1 MFCFSLSAKRQGRRI
16 RLKLFQQILRQDIG
30 WFDQQTM
37 GDLITK
43 LTSQVDQIETGIGDR
58 LGRFLQ
64 NLVMFISCFVS
75 AFNNQWKLALVG
87 LSTTPVIVIAFTILG
102 LGLSRYST
110 KEDKE
115 YSLANSIASEVLVS
129 IRTVFAFIGQE
140 KEAAR
145 YNANLGAAAKVSLK
159 KNLVLGF
166 GVGLIS
172 FSIFSSSGLTF
183 WYGIKLITEGDTSVQ
198 GGTIVS
204 RSFVVLLMR
213 TPRMPLLVSLTIQV
227 VLAFLVG
234 SIALGLVLPEFAFFT
249 RAASA
254 AKSTFWI
261 IERVTLAFHF
271 YFSFDDRAR
280 SQGYNHIPPID
291 KDQPGEII
299 ENFKGR
305 IEFKNVTFRYPTRPT
320 MTTLNNL
327 SIKVRPGQTVA
338 IVGPSGSGK
347 STTIQLIQRF
357 YNAESG
363 EILIDGKDIRTLDL
377 VWLRKQIGVVQQEP
391 TLFSGTVAENIAFG
405 LPGATEQEIEAAA
418 KMADAHDFILKLPQ
432 VLAAYQTSIVEG
444 GGGMSGG
451 QKQRIAIA
459 RALIRN
465 PKILLLDEATSAL
478 DTRSERAV
486 QMALDRARTGRTV
499 IMVAHRL
506 TTVRDANKIV
516 VMDRGQVMEIG
527 NHDQL
532 VALNGIYAHMLSTQ
546 DKPDS
551 ESDTERESDEEG
563 NIDQSLG
570 MSKEEMRKRNVWM
583 RSKRY
588 SEVESVLE
596 TLSETSSSIKTSKE
610 KNVLLRAVKLNRPEF
625 PFLFAGL
632 FFSLL
637 SGLSQPGF
645 SILYSQMFGIFSM
658 NNTAQEKLNETS
670 FYSGMMALLGFLQF
684 VVQVLSGGALGYAGS
699 RLIKRAR
706 SLLFSAL
713 LRQEIGWFDRVE
725 NSPGILTAR
734 LATEVSCLETVTGVQ
749 LGTLMEA
756 ISLITASLVIGFVNS
771 WALSLVNL
779 CFAPILVIS
788 SALQMNHLKAS
799 IGRHEVAGSQVV
811 QEALS
816 AEKTV
821 TSFGLESHF
830 YEKFRKRSA
839 PAPSARYK
847 EALMFAVVH
856 SIASSLLYYQAGSTF
871 YVGAVLLSKGQLTTL
886 AIFRSFA
893 AFNFGSQAL
902 GRVASLAPGFKK
914 ASHDVRLV
922 FATMDRKTKSD
933 VNAGDFPDE
942 PFDGRIEF
950 RNVYFR
956 YPTRPNTRILRRFS
970 HTVEAGQSVALVG
983 QSGCGKSTL
992 LQLVQR
998 LYDASNHGPD
1008 SGIFMNGRDVRTL
1021 APNWIRKQIGI
1032 VSQEPNLFDLTI
1044 RENIAYG
1051 DNSREVS
1058 MEEIIAAA
1066 KKANAHSFIE
1076 TLPEGYETN
1085 VGQGG
1090 SQLSGGQKQRVAI
1103 ARAIIREPRILLLD
1117 EATSALDNESERVV
1131 QAALDAAMAGG
1142 NRTSLVVAHRLTT
1155 VENCDMIVVLQEGQ
1169 KVESGP
1175 PSALCGLAV
1184 GCSFPVNLLIFSDV
1198 VNAFTNTTASPID
1211 VMPRVVGNFALLGSV
1226 TFIVAAIQMFC
1237 FSLSARRQSR
1247 RIRLMLFK
1255 QILRQDVPWFD
1266 RQALGDIITKLTSN
1280 VDNIETGIGERLGRF
1295 LQNFALFISCFVSAF
1310 TNNWKIA
1317 LVGLSSAP
1325 LIVLAFFVMGF
1336 TLSNFAIKEQKAY
1349 SIANNVASE
1358 VFSSIKTVFAFIGQE
1373 KEKQRYRSQ
1382 LGSAAKVSFKKNV
1395 MLGFGIGLIGGSIFG
1410 SSGLTFWFG
1419 VKQMVESG
1427 SPDSGTIVSV
1437 VLAFL
1442 VGSIALG
1449 LVLPEFSY
1457 FTRAKAAAS
1466 GTFYI
1471 IERIPEI
1478 DKDEQGMEL
1487 ENMQGNIEFRNV
1499 TFSYPMRPD
1508 IVTLKNFSMKI
1519 KAGQTIAIVGPSGS
1533 GKSTVIQLLQ
1543 RFYDPSEGQILIDG
1557 HDIRE
1562 LDIKWMRRQ
1571 FGVVSQEPVLFAGTI
1586 EENINLGRED
1596 ATFEEIENA
1605 AKLAD
1610 AHDFIIALQD
1620 AYETMIGE
1628 GGGGMS
1634 GGQKQRLAIARALIR
1649 NPKIMLLDEATSA
1662 LDTHSERAVQ
1672 EALDKAG
1679 KGRTVIM
1686 VAHRLTTVRNA
1697 DKIIVVDRG
1706 VVKEVGSH
1714 DELVKLDGIYAHML
1728 STQVSVGC
1736 LNCPKK
1742 KKDHDDSDSEPQ
1754 SDAEP
1759 DAPAFTHEKKRG
1771 VWRRTKPVSE
1781 TESVFT
1787 CASSESSIASTS
1799 QNTVLW
1805 RAFKLNKPEFPVL
1818 FIGLIVSLI
1827 SGLIQPGFSIL
1838 YSQMFEVSKLVIF
1851 SQEDK
1856 LKPTEFVAGMMA
1868 LLGLVR
1874 LITQLVSE
1882 PGWFD
1887 QVANQP
1893 GVLTARLATEVS
1905 SLETVTGAQLGSM
1918 MEAVCLLVAS
1928 MVIAFAY
1935 SWQLTLVNIC
1945 FLPVIVMK
1953 NFRAAQNIR
1962 EVAGSQVVQES
1973 LSAERTV
1980 FSLGLEDHFYN
1991 KFVEKSGPTKKTF
2004 SAFNFGSQ
2012 GLTRI
2017 AALAPEFKKAT
2028 TKICSVFATVDRE
2041 TKLDVTEGEYP
2052 DKPLSGSIVFKNV
2065 YFRYPTRRHVKV
2077 LRRFNYHV
2085 HAGDSVALVGAS
2097 GCGKSTLLQ
2106 LVQRLYDVTPH
2117 GPNSGIFMDGKDV
2130 RSLAPNWIR
2139 QQIGIVSQEPNLFD
2153 LTIRENIAYG
2163 DNSREVSLEEIIAA
2177 AKDANVHDFVQSLP
2191 QGYETPV
2198 GARGSQLSGGQKQRI
2213 AIARALIRKPK
2224 FLLLDEATS
2233 ALDNESERI
2242 VQAAL
2247 DKAMAKS
2254 GCTSLVVAH
2263 RLTTVENCDVIVVLE
2278 DGQESEIGS
2287 PEALMEAKGV
2297 YYRMHNVDAAVKRH

>member
-1 MFCFSLSAKRQGRRI
+1 MVGAVSQSTESGRAAQRSSNELSSGDDFSSYDHSLFDNDKKKITYFSLFRYSDTADIIMLVVGVICSCVVGITFPLNLLIINRVINGFVALDAQTKALETMNEMIKWYVLLGSLTLLLAFLQMFCFSLSAKRQGRRI

-204 RSFVVLLMR
+204 
-213 TPRMPLLVSLTIQV
+213 V

-261 IERVTLAFHF
+261 IER
-271 YFSFDDRAR
+271 
-280 SQGYNHIPPID
+280 IPPID

-432 VLAAYQTSIVEG
+432 AYQTSIVEG

-1175 PSALCGLAV
+1175 PSAL
-1184 GCSFPVNLLIFSDV
+1184 
-1198 VNAFTNTTASPID
+1198 
-1211 VMPRVVGNFALLGSV
+1211 M
-1226 TFIVAAIQMFC
+1226 
-1237 FSLSARRQSR
+1237 
-1247 RIRLMLFK
+1247 
-1255 QILRQDVPWFD
+1255 
-1266 RQALGDIITKLTSN
+1266 
-1280 VDNIETGIGERLGRF
+1280 
-1295 LQNFALFISCFVSAF
+1295 
-1310 TNNWKIA
+1310 
-1317 LVGLSSAP
+1317 
-1325 LIVLAFFVMGF
+1325 
-1336 TLSNFAIKEQKAY
+1336 KA
-1349 SIANNVASE
+1349 
-1358 VFSSIKTVFAFIGQE
+1358 
-1373 KEKQRYRSQ
+1373 
-1382 LGSAAKVSFKKNV
+1382 
-1395 MLGFGIGLIGGSIFG
+1395 
-1410 SSGLTFWFG
+1410 
-1419 VKQMVESG
+1419 
-1427 SPDSGTIVSV
+1427 
-1437 VLAFL
+1437 
-1442 VGSIALG
+1442 
-1449 LVLPEFSY
+1449 
-1457 FTRAKAAAS
+1457 
-1466 GTFYI
+1466 
-1471 IERIPEI
+1471 
-1478 DKDEQGMEL
+1478 
-1487 ENMQGNIEFRNV
+1487 
-1499 TFSYPMRPD
+1499 
-1508 IVTLKNFSMKI
+1508 
-1519 KAGQTIAIVGPSGS
+1519 
-1533 GKSTVIQLLQ
+1533 
-1543 RFYDPSEGQILIDG
+1543 
-1557 HDIRE
+1557 
-1562 LDIKWMRRQ
+1562 
-1571 FGVVSQEPVLFAGTI
+1571 
-1586 EENINLGRED
+1586 
-1596 ATFEEIENA
+1596 
-1605 AKLAD
+1605 
-1610 AHDFIIALQD
+1610 
-1620 AYETMIGE
+1620 
-1628 GGGGMS
+1628 
-1634 GGQKQRLAIARALIR
+1634 
-1649 NPKIMLLDEATSA
+1649 
-1662 LDTHSERAVQ
+1662 
-1672 EALDKAG
+1672 
-1679 KGRTVIM
+1679 
-1686 VAHRLTTVRNA
+1686 
-1697 DKIIVVDRG
+1697 RG
-1706 VVKEVGSH
+1706 VF
-1714 DELVKLDGIYAHML
+1714 Y
-1728 STQVSVGC
+1728 
-1736 LNCPKK
+1736 
-1742 KKDHDDSDSEPQ
+1742 
-1754 SDAEP
+1754 
-1759 DAPAFTHEKKRG
+1759 
-1771 VWRRTKPVSE
+1771 
-1781 TESVFT
+1781 
-1787 CASSESSIASTS
+1787 
-1799 QNTVLW
+1799 
-1805 RAFKLNKPEFPVL
+1805 
-1818 FIGLIVSLI
+1818 
-1827 SGLIQPGFSIL
+1827 
-1838 YSQMFEVSKLVIF
+1838 
-1851 SQEDK
+1851 
-1856 LKPTEFVAGMMA
+1856 
-1868 LLGLVR
+1868 
-1874 LITQLVSE
+1874 
-1882 PGWFD
+1882 
-1887 QVANQP
+1887 
-1893 GVLTARLATEVS
+1893 
-1905 SLETVTGAQLGSM
+1905 
-1918 MEAVCLLVAS
+1918 
-1928 MVIAFAY
+1928 
-1935 SWQLTLVNIC
+1935 TL
-1945 FLPVIVMK
+1945 
-1953 NFRAAQNIR
+1953 
-1962 EVAGSQVVQES
+1962 
-1973 LSAERTV
+1973 
-1980 FSLGLEDHFYN
+1980 
-1991 KFVEKSGPTKKTF
+1991 
-2004 SAFNFGSQ
+2004 
-2012 GLTRI
+2012 
-2017 AALAPEFKKAT
+2017 
-2028 TKICSVFATVDRE
+2028 
-2041 TKLDVTEGEYP
+2041 
-2052 DKPLSGSIVFKNV
+2052 
-2065 YFRYPTRRHVKV
+2065 
-2077 LRRFNYHV
+2077 
-2085 HAGDSVALVGAS
+2085 
-2097 GCGKSTLLQ
+2097 
-2106 LVQRLYDVTPH
+2106 
-2117 GPNSGIFMDGKDV
+2117 
-2130 RSLAPNWIR
+2130 
-2139 QQIGIVSQEPNLFD
+2139 
-2153 LTIRENIAYG
+2153 
-2163 DNSREVSLEEIIAA
+2163 
-2177 AKDANVHDFVQSLP
+2177 
-2191 QGYETPV
+2191 
-2198 GARGSQLSGGQKQRI
+2198 
-2213 AIARALIRKPK
+2213 
-2224 FLLLDEATS
+2224 
-2233 ALDNESERI
+2233 
-2242 VQAAL
+2242 
-2247 DKAMAKS
+2247 
-2254 GCTSLVVAH
+2254 
-2263 RLTTVENCDVIVVLE
+2263 
-2278 DGQESEIGS
+2278 
-2287 PEALMEAKGV
+2287 
-2297 YYRMHNVDAAVKRH
+2297 HNVDAAVN